1 MHQRY
6 YKSDLRIQTLRKG
19 PGGQLLEGFAER
31 LFESGYAEI
40 TARQHIRA
48 VEHLIYWTDHEGT
61 QIPSLTED
69 ILVRY
74 NHHLKRCRCP
84 GYGRCRY
91 PSYGRIR
98 RRNLVQGARLFLR
111 FLRSVGVI
119 TASVT
124 KSTSQYP
131 VLLVEFIQWM
141 REQRG
146 TTDATLHLYSRSIH
160 ELLLRLG
167 EDPGKY
173 DAKSLRQFVLDKG
186 QRSGW
191 ISAKRCT
198 TPLRMFLRFLIAE
211 GKCVNDLDAAVPSVA
226 HWRLSSLPRYLQPEE
241 VERVIDSCDPNTP
254 VGSRDRAI
262 VLLLARLGL
271 RARDIILLRLGDI
284 DWEKANISVAGKGR
298 RDSRLPL
305 TQEVGNAIVS
315 YLLHGRP
322 SKSHTDALFIH
333 SKAPFCAFKSHSPI
347 SVLVGRAMRRAS
359 VSGPSGGAAHV
370 LRHSVATAMLRQGAS
385 LQDIAAVLRHRSVE
399 TTQIY
404 AKVNVTALRRIA
416 QPWPEVQ
423 PC

>member
-1 MHQRY
+1 MHERY
-6 YKSDLRIQTLRKG
+6 YKSDVRIQTLRQG
-19 PGGQLLEGFAER
+19 PGGQLLEGFAEE
-31 LFESGYAEI
+31 LYKSGYAEI
-40 TARQHIRA
+40 TARHHIRA
-48 VEHLIYWTDHEGT
+48 AEHLIYWTDHEGI

-91 PSYGRIR
+91 PSYGRIS

-111 FLRSVGVI
+111 YLRGVGV

-124 KSTSQYP
+124 KSTSRDP
-131 VLLVEFIQWM
+131 VLLVAFIQWM
-141 REQRG
+141 RQQRG
-146 TTDATLHLYSRSIH
+146 TADTTLHLYSRAIRD
-160 ELLLRLG
+160 LLLRLG
-167 EDPGKY
+167 EDPGRY
-173 DAKSLRQFVLDKG
+173 DAKSLRQFVLDKS
-186 QRSGW
+186 QRSGLM
-191 ISAKRCT
+191 SAKQCT

-211 GKCVNDLDAAVPSVA
+211 GKCVNDLDAAIPSVA
-226 HWRLSSLPRYLQPEE
+226 HWHLSSLPRYLQPEE

-271 RARDIILLRLGDI
+271 RARDIVLLRLSDI
-284 DWEKANISVAGKGR
+284 DWKEAHILVAGKGR
-298 RDSRLPL
+298 RYSRLPL
-305 TQEVGNAIVS
+305 TQEVGNAIVN

-322 SKSHTDALFIH
+322 SKSQTDALFIH
-333 SKAPFCAFKSHSPI
+333 SRAPFCAFKSHSPI

-370 LRHSVATAMLRQGAS
+370 LRHSAATAMLRQGAS
-385 LQDIAAVLRHRSVE
+385 LQDIAALLRHRSIE

-404 AKVNVTALRRIA
+404 AKVNVAALRRIA